1 MIFVCR
7 GDGSITV
14 LEYSRCL
21 GGIVIRL
28 LQLRRCKVLYNDVNK
43 SGYEKSLARHKT
55 GKT

>member
-28 LQLRRCKVLYNDVNK
+28 LQLRRCKMLYNDVNN
-43 SGYEKSLARHKT
+43 SGYEKSPARHKT